1 MTRFAPGD
9 SAAGSSRSD
18 GVRRSGA
25 PRWRFRLYVAGQSP
39 KSMTALRNVQQLC
52 DEYLA
57 GDYDIEL
64 VDLVAHPA
72 RAQQDQILAVP
83 TLVRYAPQPVQRIIG
98 DLSDYERTLTNLNLD
113 SIRRSE

>member
-1 MTRFAPGD
+1 MTEF
-9 SAAGSSRSD
+9 AAGIDVTQPGCTD
-18 GVRRSGA
+18 GARRGDA

-52 DEYLA
+52 EEYLA

-98 DLSDYERTLTNLNLD
+98 DLSDYARTLINLNLD
-113 SIRRSE
+113 SSRRSK